1 MWLSERQISTE
12 SLTLCI
18 IISPVRIIEL
28 VVELWSVLHYNT
40 PLQYIYRV
48 RPPVVSENAM
58 TQSCGM
64 RAVQTGGLDWDLE
77 QFVCSV
83 FTFTGSTLP
92 QPRLSQGQICITA
105 QAAIQAASYSY
116 LWYNIHRVFYIEP
129 LWYHLC

>member
-28 VVELWSVLHYNT
+28 VVEFWSVLHYNT

-64 RAVQTGGLDWDLE
+64 RAE
-77 QFVCSV
+77 C
-83 FTFTGSTLP
+83 
-92 QPRLSQGQICITA
+92 RLVA
-105 QAAIQAASYSY
+105 
-116 LWYNIHRVFYIEP
+116 
-129 LWYHLC
+129 

>member
-28 VVELWSVLHYNT
+28 VVEFWSVLHYNT

-83 FTFTGSTLP
+83 FTFTGSTLAQP
-92 QPRLSQGQICITA
+92 QLSQGQILSLILTQSREYNA
-105 QAAIQAASYSY
+105 GYNAGWIQ
-116 LWYNIHRVFYIEP
+116 
-129 LWYHLC
+129 